1 MKDKRWRMV
10 MALLVPV
17 IGLAACQSSGAS
29 PGTGAS
35 PGNGSTAIRIGL
47 SASFS
52 GATAFYGQLAK
63 AGAELAADELNAK
76 GGKYKYQ
83 LVTADDQ
90 CTPDGGSSAFGNLL
104 DVQQV
109 DVILGSPCSAATLG
123 GMTLLPAAK
132 VPALTVSSTAPSITQ
147 QAGVGGNMYMWRMNI
162 GDDVMATVFSK
173 YIAAQGIKK
182 IAIIAVNSDFGQG
195 AVAAY
200 KKTFAA
206 DGVTITTTQFYT
218 QGGGDFRTQLTNIG
232 ASGAQAMLIIGAY
245 PDAAVMM
252 HQFKELGLGIRVYAR
267 GDVVSTGFQQ
277 AAGNPNLGNGIQE
290 ADNWDP
296 SYQAYPDFAKAYRQK
311 FHSDPQSEA
320 VQAWLGMQVIA
331 QAVAAGGGG
340 QAGIERGL
348 AKVSWSSPIGPVKFD
363 AHHQAHH
370 DMFIMTFDHGMIKL
384 VKRIHTAG

>member
-1 MKDKRWRMV
+1 MV
-10 MALLVPV
+10 VALLVPV
-17 IGLAACQSSGAS
+17 IGLAACQS
-29 PGTGAS
+29 TGAS
-35 PGNGSTAIRIGL
+35 PGNGSTTIRIGL

-52 GATAFYGQLAK
+52 GATAFYGQEAK
-63 AGAELAADELNAK
+63 AGAELAVDELNAK

-132 VPALTVSSTAPSITQ
+132 APALTVSSTAPSITQ
-147 QAGVGGNMYMWRMNI
+147 QAGIGGNQYMWRMNI
-162 GDDVMATVFSK
+162 NDDVMATVFSK

-245 PDAAVMM
+245 QDAAVMM
-252 HQFKELGLGIRVYAR
+252 RQFKELGLGVRVYAR

-277 AAGNPNLGNGIQE
+277 AAGNPDLGNGIQE
-290 ADNWDP
+290 ADNWDS
-296 SYQAYPDFAKAYRQK
+296 SYQAYPGFAQAFRQK
-311 FHSDPQSEA
+311 FHSDPQSYA

-340 QAGIERGL
+340 RAGIERGL
-348 AKVSWSSPIGPVKFD
+348 ATVNWSSPIGPVKFD

-370 DMFIMTFDHGMIKL
+370 DMFIMTFDHGMIKM
-384 VKRIHTAG
+384 VERIHTAG

>member
-10 MALLVPV
+10 VALLVPA
-17 IGLAACQSSGAS
+17 IGLAACQSTS
-29 PGTGAS
+29 AS
-35 PGNGSTAIRIGL
+35 PGNGSTTIRIGL

-63 AGAELAADELNAK
+63 SGAQVAVDELNAK
-76 GGKYKYQ
+76 GGKYRYQ

-132 VPALTVSSTAPSITQ
+132 VPALTVSATDPSITQ
-147 QAGVGGNMYMWRMNI
+147 QAGIGGNKYMWRMNI

-206 DGVTITTTQFYT
+206 DAVTITTTQFYT

-232 ASGAQAMLIIGAY
+232 ASGAQAVLVIGAY
-245 PDAAVMM
+245 QDAAVMM
-252 HQFKELGLGIRVYAR
+252 RQFKELGLGIRVYAR
-267 GDVVSTGFQQ
+267 GDVVC
-277 AAGNPNLGNGIQE
+277 NGIQE
-290 ADNWDP
+290 ADNWDS
-296 SYQAYPDFAKAYRQK
+296 SYQAYPRFAKAFRQK
-311 FHSDPQSEA
+311 FHSDPQSYA

-340 QAGIERGL
+340 PAGIERGL

-363 AHHQAHH
+363 A
-370 DMFIMTFDHGMIKL
+370 
-384 VKRIHTAG
+384 

>member
-10 MALLVPV
+10 VALLVPV
-17 IGLAACQSSGAS
+17 IGLAACQSTS
-29 PGTGAS
+29 AS
-35 PGNGSTAIRIGL
+35 PGNGSTNIRIGL

-52 GATAFYGQLAK
+52 GATAFYGQEAK
-63 AGAELAADELNAK
+63 AGAQLAVDELNAK

-83 LVTADDQ
+83 LVTTDDQ
-90 CTPDGGSSAFGNLL
+90 CLPDGGASAFGNLL
-104 DVQQV
+104 NVQQV

-123 GMTLLPAAK
+123 GMPLLPAAK
-132 VPALTVSSTAPSITQ
+132 APALTVSSTDPSITQ
-147 QAGVGGNMYMWRMNI
+147 QAGIGGNKYMWRMNI
-162 GDDVMATVFSK
+162 NDDVMATVFSK

-182 IAIIAVNSDFGQG
+182 IAIIAVNSDFGLG

-206 DGVTITTTQFYT
+206 DGVTITTTQYYT

-245 PDAAVMM
+245 QDAAVMM
-252 HQFKELGLGIRVYAR
+252 RQFKELGMGIRVYAR

-277 AAGNPNLGNGIQE
+277 AAGNPDLGNGIQE
-290 ADNWDP
+290 ADNWDS
-296 SYQAYPDFAKAYRQK
+296 SYQAYPGFAKAFRQK
-311 FHSDPQSEA
+311 FHSDPQSYA

-340 QAGIERGL
+340 RAGIEGGL
-348 AKVSWSSPIGPVKFD
+348 AQVNWSSPIGPVKFD

-370 DMFIMTFDHGMIKL
+370 DMFIMTFDHGVIKM
-384 VKRIHTAG
+384 VERIHTAG